1 MGVVCVL
8 GKTLSG
14 VRWRWTLLLDAG
26 AALLMV
32 ALAYL
37 LVNSYAVGLSLPFLE
52 ESLSEGGLGDKFLS
66 LANLLRILWF

>member
-14 VRWRWTLLLDAG
+14 VRWRWTLLGAG